1 MELKDTVQ
9 MMDNA
14 DYKERFRAEY
24 FQLKIRYVKLDKML
38 EKWRNNELDFE
49 PSCPYKMLAEQL
61 DLMWKYLVILEMR
74 ARIENVDLK
83 EV

>member
-1 MELKDTVQ
+1 MELKDTIQ

-49 PSCPYKMLAEQL
+49 PACPYKMLAEQL

-74 ARIENVDLK
+74 ARIEDIDLK